1 LALRRTSSR
10 KLPCL
15 SSSLDADAYLQS
27 AAVDGR
33 GSVDGRDF
41 LSPIVVFPALWL
53 LGVALAQVH
62 VVPLQRPWSWRMWVV
77 AFLVPAVF
85 VCVGLLVQELVWLR
99 GRAESAAWVGRFRG
113 RLPLRPILL
122 LFTVIGYLELAHQF
136 TAAGQVPLLSSNI
149 DAARVALPGGI
160 TIVLTDLLT
169 VAAIVAIVAPP
180 KLLSR
185 EAWFELAIV
194 GAALF
199 GFALEG
205 GRGSIVLPIVTG
217 ALGRILY
224 RGFPRFEWLVGIAA
238 LVVAIL
244 SAAFFVRT
252 AQHSSNPFESHFYAH
267 DLRTVPWLLRPLVP
281 VHLAIAMNFE
291 GLARIVDYFPT
302 YAHFGHWRYDAGLF
316 NRYLPARSATGVS
329 GIQASPFTT
338 NTMAGPFWA
347 DGGFVAVTIGVAF
360 VALLASA
367 AYTYARLTEHFRYV
381 VVAAYLLYMTV
392 FGLYDNLFTEFPD
405 WLIVVP
411 MLFVVGSVAALPG
424 DETRRTSE
432 GV

>member
-1 LALRRTSSR
+1 MDRRN
-10 KLPCL
+10 
-15 SSSLDADAYLQS
+15 
-27 AAVDGR
+27 V
-33 GSVDGRDF
+33 
-41 LSPIVVFPALWL
+41 LSPILVFPALWL
-53 LGVALAQVH
+53 LGVGLAQIH

-85 VCVGLLVQELVWLR
+85 LCVGVLTQELARVR
-99 GRAESAAWVGRFRG
+99 GHAESAAAWLGRYRG
-113 RLPLRPILL
+113 RLPLRPILVA
-122 LFTVIGYLELAHQF
+122 FIVIGYLELAHQF
-136 TAAGQVPLLSSNI
+136 IVAGHVPLLSSNI
-149 DAARVALPGGI
+149 DEARTTLPGGI

-169 VAAIVAIVAPP
+169 VAAVVAIIAPP

-185 EAWFELAIV
+185 AALFELGVV

-199 GFALEG
+199 GFALQG

-224 RGFPRFEWLVGIAA
+224 RGFPRFEWLVAVAA
-238 LVVAIL
+238 FVVAIL
-244 SAAFFVRT
+244 AVAFFART
-252 AQHSSNPFESHFYAH
+252 AQHSSNPFESQFYAH
-267 DLRTVPWLLRPLVP
+267 DLPNVPWLLRPLVP

-338 NTMAGPFWA
+338 NTMAGSFWA

-360 VALLASA
+360 VALISSA
-367 AYTYARLTEHFRYV
+367 AYTYARLTEQFRYV
-381 VVAAYLLYMTV
+381 AVAAYLLYMTI

-405 WLIVVP
+405 WLIVIPV
-411 MLFVVGSVAALPG
+411 LFLVGTVAALPG
-424 DETRRTSE
+424 DDPRRPTETA
-432 GV
+432 